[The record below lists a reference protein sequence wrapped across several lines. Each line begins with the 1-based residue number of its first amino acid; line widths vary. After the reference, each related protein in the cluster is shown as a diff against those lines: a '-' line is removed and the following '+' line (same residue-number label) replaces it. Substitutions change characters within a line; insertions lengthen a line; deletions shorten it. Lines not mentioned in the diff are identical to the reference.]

1 MPCDNSAIDCEFG
14 FSFVSRISIAIVDTK
29 NIVEQGYD
37 KIAEEYSDWR
47 RTFKNR
53 KQLEE
58 LAVLLPENAR
68 VLDVGCGVGIPVARF
83 LVERRCKVLGIDFS
97 EKMLEMARINVPEA
111 QFIKKD
117 MTYLDFTE
125 YFFDG
130 LTAFYSIIHVLRT
143 KHEKLF
149 QDFHRILKTGAPMLI
164 SLGRTEWEGT
174 EDFHGAEM
182 FWSHYAPEKSL
193 RLIEAAGFDIVSDK
207 LVEDGGEKHY
217 WVIARKI

>member
-1 MPCDNSAIDCEFG
+1 MDA
-14 FSFVSRISIAIVDTK
+14 K
-29 NIVEQGYD
+29 NIVERGYD

-58 LAVLLPENAR
+58 FAALLPQNAQ
-68 VLDVGCGVGIPVARF
+68 VLDVGCGAGIPVARF
-83 LVERRCKVLGIDFS
+83 LVEGGCRVLGIDFS
-97 EKMLEMARINVPEA
+97 EKMLEMAKINVPEA
-111 QFIKKD
+111 QFVKKD
-117 MTYLDFTE
+117 MTDLDFAE
-125 YFFDG
+125 NSFDG
-130 LTAFYSIIHVLRT
+130 LTAFYSIFHVIRT

-149 QDFHRILKTGAPMLI
+149 DDFHRILKAGAPMLV
-164 SLGRTEWEGT
+164 SLGHAEWEGT

-193 RLIEAAGFDIVSDK
+193 RMIKQAGFDIVSDK
-207 LVEDGGEKHY
+207 LVEDGGEIHY

>member
-1 MPCDNSAIDCEFG
+1 MDD
-14 FSFVSRISIAIVDTK
+14 K
-29 NIVEQGYD
+29 NIVERGYD
-37 KIAEEYSDWR
+37 KIAKEYADWR

-53 KQLEE
+53 RQLEE
-58 LAVLLPENAR
+58 LAALLPQNAR
-68 VLDVGCGVGIPVARF
+68 VLDVGCGAGIPTARF
-83 LVERRCKVLGIDFS
+83 LVESGCRVLGIDVS

-117 MTYLDFTE
+117 MTDLDFTE
-125 YFFDG
+125 NSFDG

-149 QDFHRILKTGAPMLI
+149 QDFHRILKPGAPMLI

-174 EDFHGAEM
+174 EDFHGAQM

-193 RLIEAAGFDIVSDK
+193 RLIEATGFDIVSDR
-207 LVEDGGEKHY
+207 LVEDGGETHY
-217 WVIARKI
+217 WVIAKKI